1 MNSKAIKTIRRLD
14 ANVFQADNEPVTVDI
29 NITVRLDD
37 GEHSVSI
44 AWNPHTD
51 EVSLERI

>member
-14 ANVFQADNEPVTVDI
+14 ANVFQADNEQVTVDI

-37 GEHSVSI
+37 GEHSISI
-44 AWNPHTD
+44 TWDPHTD
-51 EVSLERI
+51 DVSLERI

>member
-1 MNSKAIKTIRRLD
+1 MNSEAIETIRRLD
-14 ANVFQADNEPVTVDI
+14 ANVHLADNEPLTVDI
-29 NITVRLDD
+29 SVSVRLDD

-44 AWNPHTD
+44 TWNPHTD

>member
-1 MNSKAIKTIRRLD
+1 MNSKTWEKIKRLD
-14 ANVFQADNEPVTVDI
+14 PNVSSTDNEPITVNI

-44 AWNPHTD
+44 TWDPHTD
-51 EVSLERI
+51 DVSLERI

>member
-1 MNSKAIKTIRRLD
+1 MNSKTWEKIKRLD
-14 ANVFQADNEPVTVDI
+14 PNVSSTDNEPITVNI
-29 NITVRLDD
+29 NITVSLDD

-44 AWNPHTD
+44 TWDPHTD

>member
-1 MNSKAIKTIRRLD
+1 MNSEAIKTIRRLD
-14 ANVFQADNEPVTVDI
+14 ANAFRTDNEPVTVDI
-29 NITVRLDD
+29 SISARLDD

-44 AWNPHTD
+44 TWDPHTD

>member
-1 MNSKAIKTIRRLD
+1 MNSEAIETIRRLD
-14 ANVFQADNEPVTVDI
+14 ANVHRTDNEPVTVDI
-29 NITVRLDD
+29 SISARLDD

-44 AWNPHTD
+44 TWDPHTD